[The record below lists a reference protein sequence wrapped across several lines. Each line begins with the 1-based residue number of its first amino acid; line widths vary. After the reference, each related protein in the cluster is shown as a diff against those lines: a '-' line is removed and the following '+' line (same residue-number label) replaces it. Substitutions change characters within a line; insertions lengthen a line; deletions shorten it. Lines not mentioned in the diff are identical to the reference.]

1 MTRRSPTRPST
12 AVASKCD
19 DHDFVITVTNRERV
33 TSKRYHTM
41 RAFALRAL
49 AVARR
54 YPTSPSTSSSSSRG
68 RRYARAANER
78 DAERNPPV
86 LEYDDGVRVYAPNGM
101 TRVLF
106 SECGFGAD
114 QHGQDATKA
123 AMRACRNAIEFNSIP
138 SVRELVPGG
147 YDGMKLHVHLGV
159 PEGCTVDLD
168 RVKTVFPYGT
178 MLPIAVDVGG
188 LKTRS
193 WISIPAQDDA
203 NDDFLV
209 CVANVS
215 VGY

>member
-1 MTRRSPTRPST
+1 
-12 AVASKCD
+12 
-19 DHDFVITVTNRERV
+19 
-33 TSKRYHTM
+33 M
-41 RAFALRAL
+41 RAFARVF

-54 YPTSPSTSSSSSRG
+54 YPTSRASSSSSSPSRA

-78 DAERNPPV
+78 DADRNPPV
-86 LEYDDGVRVYAPNGM
+86 LEYDDGVRVYAPSGM

-147 YDGMKLHVHLGV
+147 YDGMKLHLHLGV

-168 RVKTVFPYGT
+168 LVKTVFPYGT

>member
-1 MTRRSPTRPST
+1 
-12 AVASKCD
+12 
-19 DHDFVITVTNRERV
+19 
-33 TSKRYHTM
+33 M
-41 RAFALRAL
+41 RAFTLRVF

-54 YPTSPSTSSSSSRG
+54 RPTSRASSSSSSSSRA
-68 RRYARAANER
+68 RRYARAV
-78 DAERNPPV
+78 DERNPV
-86 LEYDDGVRVYAPNGM
+86 LEYDDGVRVYAPSGM

-159 PEGCTVDLD
+159 PEGCVVDLD

-209 CVANVS
+209 CVASVS

>member
-1 MTRRSPTRPST
+1 
-12 AVASKCD
+12 
-19 DHDFVITVTNRERV
+19 
-33 TSKRYHTM
+33 M
-41 RAFALRAL
+41 RAFARVLV
-49 AVARR
+49 VARR
-54 YPTSPSTSSSSSRG
+54 RSTSRARPSFSSSSSSSRG
-68 RRYARAANER
+68 RRCARAANER
-78 DAERNPPV
+78 GAERKPV
-86 LEYDDGVRVYAPNGM
+86 LEYDDGVRVYAPTGM

-147 YDGMKLHVHLGV
+147 YDGMKLHLHLGV

-168 RVKTVFPYGT
+168 TVKTVFPYGT

-193 WISIPAQDDA
+193 WISIPAREDSC
-203 NDDFLV
+203 DDFLV

>member
-1 MTRRSPTRPST
+1 
-12 AVASKCD
+12 
-19 DHDFVITVTNRERV
+19 
-33 TSKRYHTM
+33 M
-41 RAFALRAL
+41 RAFARVL

-54 YPTSPSTSSSSSRG
+54 CPTLRASSSSSSSRV
-68 RRYARAANER
+68 RRYARAVDER
-78 DAERNPPV
+78 DAERNPV
-86 LEYDDGVRVYAPNGM
+86 LEYDDGVRVYAPGGM

-147 YDGMKLHVHLGV
+147 YDGMKLHLHLGV
-159 PEGCTVDLD
+159 PEGCVVDLD
-168 RVKTVFPYGT
+168 LVKTVFPYGT

-203 NDDFLV
+203 NDDFVV
-209 CVANVS
+209 CVASVS

>member
-1 MTRRSPTRPST
+1 
-12 AVASKCD
+12 
-19 DHDFVITVTNRERV
+19 
-33 TSKRYHTM
+33 M
-41 RAFALRAL
+41 RAFARVLV
-49 AVARR
+49 VARR
-54 YPTSPSTSSSSSRG
+54 RPTSRARPSFSSSSSSSRG
-68 RRYARAANER
+68 RQCARAANER
-78 DAERNPPV
+78 GAERKPV
-86 LEYDDGVRVYAPNGM
+86 LEYDDGVRVYAPTGM

-147 YDGMKLHVHLGV
+147 YDGMKLHLHLGV

-168 RVKTVFPYGT
+168 TVKTVFPYGT
-178 MLPIAVDVGG
+178 ILPIAVDVGG

-193 WISIPAQDDA
+193 WISIPAREDSC
-203 NDDFLV
+203 DDFLV